1 MEAATDDHVYQ
12 KIGFAYQ
19 NAGKILQALNYYK
32 RYELLHEDDAWNI
45 RHIASCY
52 RALGKN
58 EKALEYYNRAA
69 ALLPNNVSLTLT
81 IGHVLLEE
89 NRTKEALQQYYKA
102 DLMEDAKHRAWRP
115 IAWCSFLLS
124 DYDKAIDYY
133 DRIARDDTPS
143 AQDLLNRG
151 HVLLCQGNA
160 QEAIAT
166 YRQCLKKMDGDCG
179 KFRES
184 FKGDALELRLHG
196 ISAVDQALIPDA
208 VCSQI

>member
-1 MEAATDDHVYQ
+1 
-12 KIGFAYQ
+12 
-19 NAGKILQALNYYK
+19 
-32 RYELLHEDDAWNI
+32 
-45 RHIASCY
+45 
-52 RALGKN
+52 
-58 EKALEYYNRAA
+58 
-69 ALLPNNVSLTLT
+69 
-81 IGHVLLEE
+81 
-89 NRTKEALQQYYKA
+89 
-102 DLMEDAKHRAWRP
+102 MEDAKHRAWRP